1 VSRTTTA
8 DPCAGTQ
15 AATLAEVTRRDVH
28 TGAQL
33 AESSHA
39 GHLVVCGPGGRVV
52 ATLGEENRP
61 TFVRS
66 SVKPFQAVAC
76 LEVLAA
82 AGAGSGQPSHQEVA
96 VAWSSHRGEAAQLAA
111 VRELL
116 ARSSTPET
124 ALTCPRAVA
133 EADPGAAP
141 TRLQHNCSGKH
152 ALFALAGSVLG
163 VRGPELLAPEGPLQ
177 QRVLTVLAEMLGPAV
192 AIGTDGC
199 GAPAVAVPLRA
210 LASGYQRLLT
220 DPRCAD
226 VRAAGQAHP
235 LLVGGHGR
243 LESALNA
250 AGVVAKVGAE
260 GLYAAAWTDGR
271 GQPWSVAVKAEDGA
285 VRGVA
290 AAVIA
295 LLQGLEVVPPGT
307 WEPPPPLGGGR
318 PVGEVRVTAA
328 VSGILTVVADAGWS
342 GPRG

>member
-1 VSRTTTA
+1 M
-8 DPCAGTQ
+8 
-15 AATLAEVTRRDVH
+15 LAQVTRRDVR
-28 TGAQL
+28 TGADL
-33 AESSHA
+33 VESSHA
-39 GHLVVCGPGGRVV
+39 GHLVVCGPGGQVV
-52 ATLGEENRP
+52 ASLGEPART

-66 SVKPFQAVAC
+66 SVKPFQATAC

-82 AGAGSGQPSHQEVA
+82 AGAGSGELSPQEVA
-96 VAWSSHRGEAAQLAA
+96 VAWSSHRGEAQQLAA

-116 ARSSTPET
+116 ARSGTSET
-124 ALTCPRAVA
+124 ALTCPRAAA

-152 ALFALAGSVLG
+152 ALFALAGSALG

-177 QRVLTVLAEMLGPAV
+177 QRVLTVLAEVLGPAA

-210 LASGYQRLLT
+210 LASGYQNLLT
-220 DPRCAD
+220 DPRCAG

-260 GLYAAAWTDGR
+260 GVYAAAWTDR
-271 GQPWSVAVKAEDGA
+271 HGQPWSLAIKAEDGS

-290 AAVIA
+290 AALIA
-295 LLQGLEVVPPGT
+295 LLQGLEVVPPAT
-307 WEPPPPLGGGR
+307 WEPPPPLGGGQ
-318 PVGEVRVTAA
+318 PVGKVRATAA
-328 VSGILTVVADAGWS
+328 VAGVVAAVADAGWS